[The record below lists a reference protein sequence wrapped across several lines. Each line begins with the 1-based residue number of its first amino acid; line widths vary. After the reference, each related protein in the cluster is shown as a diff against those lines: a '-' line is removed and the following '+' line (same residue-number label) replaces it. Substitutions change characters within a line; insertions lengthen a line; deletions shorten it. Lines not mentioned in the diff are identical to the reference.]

1 MVIATDEQKPD
12 LEQLQQDLQDIIQ
25 LTQSSILTKISE
37 TSAETED
44 ASIEDDLK
52 VLEGV
57 KCKVPFRYE
66 WGGLGYHNAIILGT
80 EVLEDATVGVNV
92 VFMHPTDK
100 QMQPC
105 PYYLEGKCKYSDE
118 KCHFSHGY
126 SVKLNEIRDYDEP
139 DYNKIVEGC
148 TVLAKHK
155 NNLWYKALV
164 EDIIENTQF
173 SVKFHHCG
181 DVELLNMHSVYPLDD
196 DDQSESES
204 SDEEDSLHD
213 IGDVVDYPV
222 RATDASFGHWEQ
234 HTKGIG
240 SKLMAKMGYV
250 YGSGLG
256 KEKNGRIDPIEAMV
270 FPPGR
275 SLDRCMELR
284 EKAGGEDMLSVEKR
298 LNLQKRKE
306 ENRLR
311 QKASA
316 AKNNVSVF
324 DFINSKL
331 THQTAKVSNVA
342 DDSRS
347 QAKMAAVSQL
357 SRKTLNLRSF
367 KIGEDIRR
375 TERDMVK
382 LKESLQRQRN
392 RGDSASAAQIQS
404 RLDEKQKQLEQLR
417 NSDRNIANEQKQR
430 KSSSKLTI
438 F

>member
-1 MVIATDEQKPD
+1 
-12 LEQLQQDLQDIIQ
+12 
-25 LTQSSILTKISE
+25 
-37 TSAETED
+37 
-44 ASIEDDLK
+44 
-52 VLEGV
+52 
-57 KCKVPFRYE
+57 
-66 WGGLGYHNAIILGT
+66 
-80 EVLEDATVGVNV
+80 
-92 VFMHPTDK
+92 
-100 QMQPC
+100 
-105 PYYLEGKCKYSDE
+105 
-118 KCHFSHGY
+118 
-126 SVKLNEIRDYDEP
+126 
-139 DYNKIVEGC
+139 
-148 TVLAKHK
+148 
-155 NNLWYKALV
+155 
-164 EDIIENTQF
+164 
-173 SVKFHHCG
+173 
-181 DVELLNMHSVYPLDD
+181 
-196 DDQSESES
+196 
-204 SDEEDSLHD
+204 
-213 IGDVVDYPV
+213 
-222 RATDASFGHWEQ
+222 
-234 HTKGIG
+234 
-240 SKLMAKMGYV
+240 
-250 YGSGLG
+250 
-256 KEKNGRIDPIEAMV
+256 
-270 FPPGR
+270 
-275 SLDRCMELR
+275 MELR

-331 THQTAKVSNVA
+331 THQTAKVSNGTIINNSFIFFIFFFCLFISTFLWKNCISVA

-438 F
+438 FWKITIFWGISIETIEVD